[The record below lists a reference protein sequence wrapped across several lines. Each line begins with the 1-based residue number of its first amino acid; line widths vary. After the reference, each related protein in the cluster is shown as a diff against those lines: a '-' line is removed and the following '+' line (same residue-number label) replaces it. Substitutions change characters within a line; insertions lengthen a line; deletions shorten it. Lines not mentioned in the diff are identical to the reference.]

1 MKLFEWNPK
10 FDVGVDSVNK
20 EHQHL
25 IELINNLSDAMK
37 KGQSKEVIGEI
48 LDNLIDYGTKH
59 FNNEERLFAQTNYPD
74 AAEHIKEH
82 EHFKER
88 ASELVAQYKSGSY
101 SLSIDTLRFLKEWI
115 TTHILET
122 DMKYKHY
129 FDTHL

>member
-10 FDVGVDSVNK
+10 FDVGIDSVNR

-25 IELINNLSDAMK
+25 IDLINDLSDAMK

-48 LDNLIDYGTKH
+48 LDNLITYGTKH
-59 FNNEERLFAQTNYPD
+59 FDNEEKLFAKTHYPD

-82 EHFKER
+82 ELFKEK
-88 ASELVAQYKSGSY
+88 ANELVTQYKNGSY

-115 TTHILET
+115 TKHILET
-122 DMKYKHY
+122 DMKYKQY
-129 FDTHL
+129 FAANL